1 MAGRNQSSKASQNP
15 GRECIKVIFVVSQA
29 LVYQRGDCFISAE
42 VCVHAGVCAS
52 ASMCLCALIP
62 APRLTTRAK
71 VGQHSIRAAAVAEAL
86 QDCSSSH
93 VRTSLHCIGLC
104 CEHTH
109 VRICRM
115 EKGRGGLVDT
125 LAVQHAGIFEC
136 VGSLS
141 NSYEWGR

>member
-1 MAGRNQSSKASQNP
+1 MAGRNQSSEASQNP

-52 ASMCLCALIP
+52 ASMCLCSLIP

-71 VGQHSIRAAAVAEAL
+71 VGQHSIRAAAAAEAL

-104 CEHTH
+104 CEHT
-109 VRICRM
+109 RTYM
-115 EKGRGGLVDT
+115 
-125 LAVQHAGIFEC
+125 
-136 VGSLS
+136 
-141 NSYEWGR
+141 